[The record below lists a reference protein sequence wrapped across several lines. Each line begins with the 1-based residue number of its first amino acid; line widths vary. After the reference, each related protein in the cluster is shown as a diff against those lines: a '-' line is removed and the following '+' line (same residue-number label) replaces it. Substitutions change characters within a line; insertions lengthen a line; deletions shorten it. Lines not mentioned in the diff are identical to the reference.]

1 MGATA
6 FAERA
11 GYVRWQQD
19 MANDALARG
28 DLRAARVALR
38 ALRYLDFA
46 AWELAQA
53 HLAVLR
59 DMRSEE
65 AELVS
70 AVRKL
75 VTLEAAT

>member
-1 MGATA
+1 MGAL
-6 FAERA
+6 AERA
-11 GYVRWQQD
+11 RHVRWQQD
-19 MANDALARG
+19 MASDALARG

-38 ALRYLDFA
+38 ALRHVDFA

-59 DMRSEE
+59 DLRSEE
-65 AELVS
+65 AELMS

>member
-1 MGATA
+1 MGAL
-6 FAERA
+6 AERA

-38 ALRYLDFA
+38 CG
-46 AWELAQA
+46 
-53 HLAVLR
+53 
-59 DMRSEE
+59 RST
-65 AELVS
+65 S
-70 AVRKL
+70 SMSPVRKL